1 MKKITEQQ
9 IKDGNKL
16 IAEFMG
22 YIYYHKGVDID
33 YSDIGGLYER
43 FEVFSK
49 VPILVDEYPE
59 ENQYYFSRIPN
70 PDFGNKNNPNWNPNL
85 EKLEWNSVNYR
96 DYKTDLKY
104 YENWNQLMPAY
115 IKITTLMEDDWNK
128 DSIAIFNVLADRL
141 MDGDGIEAV
150 FEWTVKWI
158 ENYNLVKN
166 AK

>member
-1 MKKITEQQ
+1 MEKLTEEQ
-9 IKDGNKL
+9 IKNGNRL

-22 YIYYHKGVDID
+22 YTYYHKGVDID

-59 ENQYYFSRIPN
+59 DDQYYFSRMPN
-70 PDFGNKNNPNWNPNL
+70 PDYGNKNNPRWNPNL
-85 EKLEWNSVNYR
+85 EKLEWNSINYME
-96 DYKTDLKY
+96 YKTDLKY
-104 YENWNQLMPAY
+104 YEDWNQLMPVY
-115 IKITTLMEDDWNK
+115 IKLVKLMDDDDNE

-141 MDGDGIEAV
+141 IDGDGIEAV

-158 ENYNLVKN
+158 ENYNLIKN
-166 AK
+166 A